1 MIKYIC
7 NIIAIFA
14 GILIFLI
21 FLSILYDVILRYFF
35 YKPTRW
41 ALDIGELLLLPVVYL
56 PIALTYIQD
65 EHVKVDLL
73 ISLLKNNKIKNILD
87 YITNI
92 FMLIWSIISSFLIFS
107 LGLEYYS
114 SGRVSQIGE
123 IVIFPYVF
131 ISFIGTLMFTIVLL
145 QIITKV
151 FFKKIISIK

>member
-7 NIIAIFA
+7 NITAIFA

-21 FLSILYDVILRYFF
+21 FFSILYDVILRYFF

-41 ALDIGELLLLPVVYL
+41 ALDIGELFLLPVVYL

-65 EHVKVDLL
+65 EHVRVDLL
-73 ISLLKNNKIKNILD
+73 ISLLKNNKIKKLLEF
-87 YITNI
+87 ITNI
-92 FMLIWSIISSFLIFS
+92 FMLIWSIISSYLIFS
-107 LGLEYYS
+107 LGLEYYG

-131 ISFIGTLMFTIVLL
+131 ISFIGTIMFTIVLL
-145 QIITKV
+145 QTFTKG
-151 FFKKIISIK
+151 FLKK

>member
-7 NIIAIFA
+7 NITAIFA
-14 GILIFLI
+14 GVLIFLI
-21 FLSILYDVILRYFF
+21 FFSILYDVILRYFF

-65 EHVKVDLL
+65 EHVRVDLL
-73 ISLLKNNKIKNILD
+73 ISLLKNNKIKKLLEF
-87 YITNI
+87 ITNI
-92 FMLIWSIISSFLIFS
+92 FMLIWSIISSYLIFS
-107 LGLEYYS
+107 LGLEYYG

-131 ISFIGTLMFTIVLL
+131 ISFIGTIMFTIVLL
-145 QIITKV
+145 QTFTKG
-151 FFKKIISIK
+151 FLKK

>member
-7 NIIAIFA
+7 NITAIFA

-21 FLSILYDVILRYFF
+21 FFSILYDVILRYFF

-41 ALDIGELLLLPVVYL
+41 ALDIGELFLLPVVYL

-65 EHVKVDLL
+65 EHVRVDLL
-73 ISLLKNNKIKNILD
+73 ITLLKNNKVKKILEF
-87 YITNI
+87 ITNI
-92 FMLIWSIISSFLIFS
+92 FMLIWSIISSYLIFS
-107 LGLEYYS
+107 LGLEYYG

-131 ISFIGTLMFTIVLL
+131 ISFIGTIMFTIVLL
-145 QIITKV
+145 QTFTKG
-151 FFKKIISIK
+151 FLKK